1 MTASKWLVTVALG
14 ALIVGCDSQ
23 PRYQIVDNNIGQT
36 LLLDTKTGAVWKM
49 ERRNDIGG
57 EPIVMEPIFVMK
69 DPWSLA
75 SSGSDP
81 LSWESFLDE
90 YAFKE
95 SQDLPAPDD
104 PRWPIWRKESKW
116 PKWLKES
123 NTGKA
128 K

>member
-1 MTASKWLVTVALG
+1 MAAPKRLATVALA
-14 ALIVGCDSQ
+14 ALIMGCDSQ
-23 PRYQIVDNNIGQT
+23 PRYQIVDNNRVQT

-81 LSWESFLDE
+81 LSWESFLDK

-104 PRWPIWRKESKW
+104 PRWP
-116 PKWLKES
+116 KWLKES
-123 NTGKA
+123 NTGKV